1 MAQQFDVP
9 ERGAE
14 VQHGVDKFAYDAIE
28 RESAADQENIE
39 SKFDIVLLQSGRGK
53 AGEWGSVLDREEH
66 RHDQIL
72 GDQRARGADRTWRED
87 CFITAKGGVKGEGG
101 GSRGRI
107 EASRGIVSWEEGR
120 VRHLR
125 IRVDKAIE
133 PKELVAV
140 VYEVEEASGEGNSFD
155 ILDWVGEW

>member
-9 ERGAE
+9 ERGDE

-28 RESAADQENIE
+28 REPAADQENIE

-53 AGEWGSVLDREEH
+53 AGERGSVLDREEH
-66 RHDQIL
+66 RHNQVL
-72 GDQRARGADRTWRED
+72 GDQRARGAGCTWRED
-87 CFITAKGGVKGEGG
+87 SFITPKGSLKGEGG

-107 EASRGIVSWEEGR
+107 EASVRRVSREEGR

-125 IRVDKAIE
+125 IRVDKAIK
-133 PKELVAV
+133 PKELIAV
-140 VYEVEEASGEGNSFD
+140 VYEVEEAGGESNSFD
-155 ILDWVGEW
+155 ILDWVRKW